1 MGVFARK
8 NMNSTNNKNFRQK
21 NSKKIDIEYLW
32 TLLIWPDSLLTKK
45 VWWLMF
51 IVLIIVLVGL
61 FGIILIFNLFL

>member
-1 MGVFARK
+1 
-8 NMNSTNNKNFRQK
+8 MNSTNNKNFRQK